1 VQAYLNGAD
10 TGAGDGVPVLIGQT
24 NLQFNQNG
32 QIDPAN
38 AATSVIQGTATWAN
52 GAAQSNLTIDLK
64 SFTQF
69 AGGSRIT
76 NASQDGQGPGEIA
89 GYEVDQNGGIFA
101 VLDSGRRAQVGTI
114 GVAVMQNVD
123 GLQRVGSSLFEST
136 PDAGQVVVGIA
147 GRGGFGALQ
156 GGALESSNV
165 DIADQFVDMI
175 VYQRGYQANSQVLS
189 AASEIIKGTI
199 SLIR

>member
-1 VQAYLNGAD
+1 
-10 TGAGDGVPVLIGQT
+10 
-24 NLQFNQNG
+24 
-32 QIDPAN
+32 
-38 AATSVIQGTATWAN
+38 
-52 GAAQSNLTIDLK
+52 
-64 SFTQF
+64 
-69 AGGSRIT
+69 
-76 NASQDGQGPGEIA
+76 
-89 GYEVDQNGGIFA
+89 
-101 VLDSGRRAQVGTI
+101 
-114 GVAVMQNVD
+114 
-123 GLQRVGSSLFEST
+123 
-136 PDAGQVVVGIA
+136 VGIA